1 MKHFGG
7 QSRKKQ
13 QDVKN
18 EEATRTLADKLQ
30 ADNKRTRDELTKQ
43 VANKLKDFQQ
53 VQSKEFH
60 QMEENLMK
68 ILDTKLE
75 NKVEAISM
83 EVANQVALKLKDVLL
98 H

>member
-60 QMEENLMK
+60 RMEENLMK
-68 ILDTKLE
+68 ILETKLE